1 MYQKVNSN
9 LETAFQFGY
18 TKYTTAGS
26 NTTQFGFGCKYQ
38 LDDDSAVR
46 AKINNASQLGL
57 SYQQKLRQGIVI
69 HKTWSFSLFTCFL
82 QLLYFQVLPLPYLHW
97 LI

>member
-9 LETAFQFGY
+9 LETAVQFGY
-18 TKYTTAGS
+18 TTAGP
-26 NTTQFGFGCKYQ
+26 NATRFGFGCKYQ

-69 HKTWSFSLFTCFL
+69 HQKWSF
-82 QLLYFQVLPLPYLHW
+82 
-97 LI
+97 